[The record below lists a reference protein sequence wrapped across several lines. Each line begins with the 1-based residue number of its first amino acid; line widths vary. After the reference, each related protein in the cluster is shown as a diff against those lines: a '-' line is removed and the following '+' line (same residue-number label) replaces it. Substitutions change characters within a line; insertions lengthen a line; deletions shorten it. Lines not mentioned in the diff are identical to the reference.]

1 MTVRRP
7 LSPYE
12 RAVWAA
18 GEALPANVA
27 AAAHVEGATT
37 PGRLR
42 DAVAAVRARHP
53 LLGSRVERGGP
64 WRAWFTTRGV
74 PETPLR
80 VEYPVAG
87 RTVARVLEEELQRP
101 FSTADG
107 PLARFVIVDG
117 GDSFDLI
124 AAFHHLVADGHSAAV
139 VFRDILRYLAAP
151 GAVAPAVAAPP
162 ADGLLPGPRVR
173 PADLV
178 KLSRSLRLPRQAGAP
193 ALPSGPATDLTC
205 RTWTLDEAETTA
217 LLDRCR
223 AERTTVHA
231 ALCTA
236 FARARRASGPARVAV
251 AADLRRI
258 LAPVPEESVGLYA
271 ASFLLSVPP
280 GRPHDDLW
288 DGAREL
294 RERLHRRLR
303 PEELR
308 PLVAGFRLMPLP
320 DGLITRLLRRSENK
334 GARFDVSLSNFL
346 TSIPDAYGDLRL
358 TALHGAAHTSL
369 SGAPLVILIGFG
381 GRLFFTVT
389 STDPDAAGLC
399 ERAMAHLRD
408 AVAPARPAGA
418 RL

>member
-1 MTVRRP
+1 MTVRRR

-18 GEALPANVA
+18 GEALPATVA
-27 AAAHVEGATT
+27 VAVHVEGTTT

-53 LLGSRVERGGP
+53 LLGARVERSGP
-64 WRAWFTTRGV
+64 WHAWFTTQGV

-80 VEYPVAG
+80 VVYPLAG

-107 PLARFVIVDG
+107 PLARFALVDG
-117 GDSFDLI
+117 GDSFDLVV
-124 AAFHHLVADGHSAAV
+124 AFHHLVVDGHSAALV
-139 VFRDILRYLAAP
+139 VRDVLRHLAAP
-151 GAVAPAVAAPP
+151 GTRPPAVAAPP
-162 ADGLLPGPRVR
+162 ADGLLPGPRVS
-173 PADLV
+173 PSDLV
-178 KLSRSLRLPRQAGAP
+178 KLSRSLHLPAQAGAP
-193 ALPSGPATDLTC
+193 ARRTGPATPLTC
-205 RTWTLDEAETTA
+205 RTWTLDAVETTA

-236 FARARRASGPARVAV
+236 FARARRAPGPARIAV

-258 LAPVPEESVGLYA
+258 LVPAPRESVGLYA
-271 ASFLLSVPP
+271 ASFLLPVAP
-280 GRPHDDLW
+280 GRPHDGLW
-288 DGAREL
+288 DAAREL

-308 PLVAGFRLMPLP
+308 PLVTGFRLLPLP
-320 DGLITRLLRRSENK
+320 HAMITGLLRRSERK

-346 TSIPDAYGDLRL
+346 TSIPGTYGDLRL
-358 TALHGAAHTSL
+358 TTFHGAAHTTL
-369 SGAPLVILIGFG
+369 SGAPLVVLIGFG
-381 GRLFFTVT
+381 GRLFLSVT

-399 ERAMAHLRD
+399 ERALDQLRA
-408 AVAPARPAGA
+408 AVAPARTAGA